1 MTAAGVDVGDEAAVT
16 AYTLDNSDA
25 AAIGRAVS
33 PVFDPLGFDWRIN
46 IGVISSLAARET
58 VVSTLGQVAS
68 AEDPE
73 DPGESLEGMTHS
85 DGPHAGEPV
94 FTPSTVAAL
103 LVFFVYA
110 LQCASTL
117 GVMRRE
123 TGTWRWSI
131 IAFIYM
137 GGLAWVMAFAA
148 KLIVGAIAT

>member
-1 MTAAGVDVGDEAAVT
+1 M
-16 AYTLDNSDA
+16 L
-25 AAIGRAVS
+25 
-33 PVFDPLGFDWRIN
+33 
-46 IGVISSLAARET
+46 SSLAAREV
-58 VVSTLGQVAS
+58 VVSTMGQLAA

-73 DPGESLEGMTHS
+73 DPGAALEEFTHS

-94 FTPSTVAAL
+94 FTPSTIAAL

-131 IAFIYM
+131 IAFVYM
-137 GGLAWVMAFAA
+137 GVLAWGMAFIA
-148 KLIVGAIAT
+148 KLIVGGLT